1 MSSILARLGAL
12 ILVTFASLWSKSR
25 LLFAPRATANGTHES
40 DIETGIT
47 INRFDDAPS
56 EDKTQDTVS
65 LADASSRRRYSMHTR
80 TAVSVQVFRHP
91 SPSRSRSVKPS
102 SLFGGQGLKNQE
114 CIVTPIHI
122 PLKTITKKYGNLGA
136 NVDVHRR
143 PRSQTLKHVQ
153 GCPDLRARSQS
164 PSPTSAPGSLGWESD
179 KLKLLDEAREWNTRV
194 QSEFA
199 ARRGS
204 LSVPV
209 NSLPTSEALS
219 NVRRTSAPANLG
231 GHPLSVE
238 ERLPHT
244 VSDFQNHTAVPEES
258 QSNSGEPIEGDT
270 CVAGSSISE
279 TGDISALNFPHHS
292 DSELPYLHSTC
303 PFPSSGS
310 LNACESAGT
319 LTEMIDAL
327 EAMFSTSKWRSLVDL
342 EGAAARE
349 EARRREMVRI
359 IV

>member
-25 LLFAPRATANGTHES
+25 LLFAPRSTANGTHES

-102 SLFGGQGLKNQE
+102 SLFGWPGSKNQE
-114 CIVTPIHI
+114 CIVTPIRI
-122 PLKTITKKYGNLGA
+122 PLTTITKKYGTLG
-136 NVDVHRR
+136 
-143 PRSQTLKHVQ
+143 
-153 GCPDLRARSQS
+153 
-164 PSPTSAPGSLGWESD
+164 PTSSFERSTHICTGKSGW
-179 KLKLLDEAREWNTRV
+179 T
-194 QSEFA
+194 
-199 ARRGS
+199 
-204 LSVPV
+204 
-209 NSLPTSEALS
+209 
-219 NVRRTSAPANLG
+219 
-231 GHPLSVE
+231 PLSVE

-244 VSDFQNHTAVPEES
+244 VSNFQNHTAVPEES

-270 CVAGSSISE
+270 CVTGSSISE
-279 TGDISALNFPHHS
+279 TGDINALNFPRHS
-292 DSELPYLHSTC
+292 DSELPYLHSAC

-310 LNACESAGT
+310 LDACESAGT